1 MNTPKD
7 KTELRRFFGM
17 CNYVSKFIPGYSEKT
32 AIIRELLR
40 DDTERFWDK
49 QHDCA
54 FNELKQCI
62 SSPPVLAYYNCYVC
76 HRKKNTAVHR
86 SYFIH
91 SVKQV
96 KLQNNIII
104 KS

>member
-40 DDTERFWDK
+40 DDTSDS
-49 QHDCA
+49 DC
-54 FNELKQCI
+54 
-62 SSPPVLAYYNCYVC
+62 
-76 HRKKNTAVHR
+76 
-86 SYFIH
+86 
-91 SVKQV
+91 
-96 KLQNNIII
+96 
-104 KS
+104 